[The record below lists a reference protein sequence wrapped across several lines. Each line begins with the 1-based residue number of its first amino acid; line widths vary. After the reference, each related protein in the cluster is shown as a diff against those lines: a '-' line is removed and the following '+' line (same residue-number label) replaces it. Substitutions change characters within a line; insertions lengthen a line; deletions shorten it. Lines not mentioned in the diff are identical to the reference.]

1 MAHRAGNSLA
11 KVEEALTSGVD
22 YLEADVWCYR
32 SRLEVRHEKTAG
44 PLPILWDRWYVKAGW
59 GPRLSLDAVLAAVVG
74 SGRLFADLKGSE
86 PDLASSVA
94 QAVDRAGA
102 GERVAFSGGW
112 DHLDQLKALL
122 PQATCFFTVGSLR
135 RLDALRPRLARGDV
149 TAVAIDSRFLTAEI
163 VVELRD
169 SGVDTVLT
177 WAVETA
183 DEARRLLQWG
193 VGGITS
199 DSLPLLVAIRE
210 GRIQAG

>member
-11 KVEEALTSGVD
+11 RVEEALTSGVD
-22 YLEADVWCYR
+22 YLEADVWYYR

-44 PLPILWDRWYVKAGW
+44 PLPILWDRWYLKAGW
-59 GPRLSLDAVLAAVVG
+59 GQRLSLDAVLIAMG
-74 SGRLFADLKGSE
+74 GRGGLFADLKGSE
-86 PDLASSVA
+86 PELALSVA
-94 QAVDRAGA
+94 QAVDQAGA

-112 DHLDQLKALL
+112 DHLDRLKALL
-122 PQATCFFTVGSLR
+122 PKAPCFYTVGSLR

-183 DEARRLLQWG
+183 DEARRLLKWG

-210 GRIQAG
+210 GRVQAG

>member
-11 KVEEALTSGVD
+11 RVEEALTAGVD
-22 YLEADVWCYR
+22 YLEADIWRYR
-32 SRLEVRHEKTAG
+32 SRLEVRHEKTVG
-44 PLPILWDRWYVKAGW
+44 PLPILWDRWYLKPGW
-59 GPRLSLDAVLAAVVG
+59 GPRMSLDAVLVAMG
-74 SGRLFADLKGSE
+74 GRGRLFADLKGSE
-86 PDLASSVA
+86 PDLASSVS

-112 DHLDQLKALL
+112 DHLDRLKALL
-122 PQATCFFTVGSLR
+122 PQAPRFYTVGSLR

-183 DEARRLLQWG
+183 DEARRLLRWG

-199 DSLPLLVAIRE
+199 DSLPLLVGIRA
-210 GRIQAG
+210 GGVQAG